1 MKAVVIAAG
10 FGTRTLPASKTIPKE
25 MFPVGDKPVI
35 HHIIEAMVTAGIKDI
50 VMVTSQQKKALE
62 DYFDTNYQLE
72 DILKKKGK
80 DDLLE
85 LINYPKRMANFSF
98 VKQHEILGT
107 GHAAL
112 QAESLISED
121 YFMTVLADTIYP
133 PETFIEM
140 LKIHQETKGP
150 VIAIHEVPRE
160 EVYKYGIVKLAWE
173 RVVQFVEKPTV
184 EEAPSNLISNG
195 VMILPKEVFAIWRT
209 AQMDHIWEVYIP
221 LAVRALIEKYHFTA
235 CRLRPYLDTGSFQ
248 WLMEANNRLYTT
260 GKLFD

>member
-1 MKAVVIAAG
+1 
-10 FGTRTLPASKTIPKE
+10 
-25 MFPVGDKPVI
+25 
-35 HHIIEAMVTAGIKDI
+35 MVTAGIKDI

-85 LINYPKRMANFSF
+85 LINYPKYMANFSF

-107 GHAAL
+107 GHAVL

-121 YFMTVLADTIYP
+121 YFLTVLADTIYP
-133 PETFIEM
+133 PETFVEI

-160 EVYKYGIVKLAWE
+160 EVYKYGIVKLE
-173 RVVQFVEKPTV
+173 GDRVVQFVEKPTV
-184 EEAPSNLISNG
+184 EDAPSNLISNG
-195 VMILPKEVFAIWRT
+195 VMILPKEVFKIWRN
-209 AQMDHIWEVYIP
+209 AQMDNI
-221 LAVRALIEKYHFTA
+221 
-235 CRLRPYLDTGSFQ
+235 
-248 WLMEANNRLYTT
+248 
-260 GKLFD
+260 